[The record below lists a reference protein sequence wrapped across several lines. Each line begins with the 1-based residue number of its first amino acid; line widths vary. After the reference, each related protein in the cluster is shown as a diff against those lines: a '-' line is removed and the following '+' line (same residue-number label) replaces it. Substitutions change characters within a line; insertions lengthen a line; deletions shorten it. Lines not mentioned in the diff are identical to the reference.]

1 MPPCLGVLG
10 TQEGDDWVAGWWK
23 WWHNLQPGGR
33 AIVDGELSRP
43 EDADWS
49 KLSRMY
55 GKNGLLHVMATL
67 CWWGEAVERRTS
79 RTEEAEPGTLERW
92 LKAVA
97 DVTWVLEQLLGANQ
111 MEREETQP
119 KKTAKR
125 KAKNSG
131 VESDTSADEGEPQRK
146 KARKRSAMDAAV
158 RTTRS
163 SMGRTRSSGAGA
175 GAGGGVGGGG
185 RPKPKPLYKGSQR
198 AKNSGR
204 PWATCAQGRDSD
216 ERAQPLI
223 GNSAWAKSGYETG
236 KREGQGG
243 RGNSGHVLGAG
254 NCRAFLRRV
263 MPGKGG
269 IFGIGSG
276 PGKLPGF
283 SQEGDAGKGGEI
295 RNWDWIAGYKHDL
308 VTKGNRGLGRG
319 NSGHVLGAGNCRGF
333 LRRVMPGKGG
343 DSELVVGQGN
353 CRAFLRR
360 LIPGK
365 GGDIRNW

>member
-223 GNSAWAKSGYETG
+223 GNSACVHDMDEKGRHFILRKKGQSRDM
-236 KREGQGG
+236 KRE
-243 RGNSGHVLGAG
+243 NA
-254 NCRAFLRRV
+254 RA
-263 MPGKGG
+263 KE
-269 IFGIGSG
+269 
-276 PGKLPGF
+276 
-283 SQEGDAGKGGEI
+283 EGDAGKGGEI